1 MCRVVHRRLQG
12 DREVD
17 REVQRDGAD
26 DASPDGLRDP
36 LANAEVERDRR
47 AERTK
52 APSGRAGRGGRGPG
66 VEPPRGA
73 RRSAGDRGGAKKA
86 ESQIRSV
93 GDLQLRGEDPERVR
107 VHQQVDPA
115 DVQQR
120 VRADAP
126 EVSIANRW
134 PVERAEPEE
143 RHPVLDRGITAQQRL
158 RGERHSE
165 QDQERPG
172 GRAGRTD
179 GALGAGFLRRLLA
192 DAAQR
197 IDHNALSTAA
207 RSFCSTPVSGPT
219 AQATR
224 FSRRNTAEA
233 TRRTSAA
240 VTRSMRESHW
250 SKGSAGGGKSS
261 PPPNH
266 PIISA
271 GGTRGETRPKR
282 GLFFSPP

>member
-1 MCRVVHRRLQG
+1 
-12 DREVD
+12 
-17 REVQRDGAD
+17 
-26 DASPDGLRDP
+26 
-36 LANAEVERDRR
+36 
-47 AERTK
+47 
-52 APSGRAGRGGRGPG
+52 
-66 VEPPRGA
+66 
-73 RRSAGDRGGAKKA
+73 
-86 ESQIRSV
+86 
-93 GDLQLRGEDPERVR
+93 
-107 VHQQVDPA
+107 
-115 DVQQR
+115 
-120 VRADAP
+120 
-126 EVSIANRW
+126 
-134 PVERAEPEE
+134 
-143 RHPVLDRGITAQQRL
+143 VLDRGVMAQQRL

-172 GRAGRTD
+172 GRAGRTG

-250 SKGSAGGGKSS
+250 SKGSAGGRKSA
-261 PPPNH
+261 PAPDHPN
-266 PIISA
+266 IS
-271 GGTRGETRPKR
+271 GGQRREKVRADR
-282 GLFFSPP
+282 GLVP